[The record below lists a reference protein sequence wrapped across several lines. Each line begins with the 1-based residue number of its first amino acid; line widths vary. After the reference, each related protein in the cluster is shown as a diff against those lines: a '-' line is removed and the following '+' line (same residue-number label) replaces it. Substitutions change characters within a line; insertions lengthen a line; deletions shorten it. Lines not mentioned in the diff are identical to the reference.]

1 MRPVVVLGGYGR
13 LGRLCVHELAGRTQA
28 PLCVAGRSL
37 QRAESLA
44 LSFGDRARGVYA
56 NAHDPRTLARALE
69 GAGAL
74 VACCGGDQLVALQT
88 ALELRVPFVGLSP
101 VWPEPRSRAHLAELA
116 WRAQV
121 PVVLAAGALPGLP
134 GILAEALV
142 RQLPEIRLLR
152 IVSTGSYAETETA
165 RRDLHRFPTPPAEVS
180 RRDALRRM
188 LPELWRFAEP
198 IGMRPVVPS
207 FSPDLE
213 DFAESHCVETL
224 SYLEPPRGVIGRS
237 IRRLVA
243 RAPDAGFGIVATAA
257 CDPDPTAPPTAGI
270 ELFAQNIL
278 IPAAALACAL
288 TVAILEGRV
297 PAGLS
302 TPRETLHPALALDE
316 LEKRGVRI
324 SATSR

>member
-1 MRPVVVLGGYGR
+1 MRAVVVLGGYGR
-13 LGRLCVHELAGRTQA
+13 LGRLCVHELAARTQA
-28 PLCVAGRSL
+28 KLIVAGRSL

-44 LSFGDRARGVYA
+44 LSFGERARGLYV
-56 NAHDPRTLARALE
+56 NAYDPRTLARALD

-101 VWPEPRSRAHLAELA
+101 VGLEARSRARLAELA

-121 PVVLAAGALPGLP
+121 PVVLSAGALPGLP

-142 RQLPEIRLLR
+142 RKLPAIRRLR
-152 IVSTGSYAETETA
+152 IASTGSYAETETA
-165 RRDLHRFPTPPAEVS
+165 RRDLQRFPTPHGDVS
-180 RRDALRRM
+180 TRDALRRL

-198 IGMRPVVPS
+198 IGMRPVAPS

-213 DFAESHCVETL
+213 GFAESHCVETL
-224 SYLEPPRGVIGRS
+224 SYLEPSRGVIGRS
-237 IRRLVA
+237 LRRLVA
-243 RAPDAGFGIVATAA
+243 RQPDAGFGLAATAS
-257 CDPDPTAPPTAGI
+257 CDPDPAAPPTAGI
-270 ELFAQNIL
+270 ELFAHNTL
-278 IPAAALACAL
+278 IPAAAIACAL
-288 TVAILEGRV
+288 SVAILEGRV

-302 TPRETLHPALALDE
+302 TPREVLHPASALGE

-324 SATSR
+324 SAVSR

>member
-1 MRPVVVLGGYGR
+1 MRAVVVLGGYGR
-13 LGRLCVHELAGRTQA
+13 LGRLCVHELASRTRA

-44 LSFGDRARGVYA
+44 LSFGERARGVYV

-74 VACCGGDQLVALQT
+74 VSCCGGDQLVALQA

-101 VWPEPRSRAHLAELA
+101 TGLEARSRAHLAELA

-121 PVVLAAGALPGLP
+121 PVVLWAGALPGLP

-142 RQLPEIRLLR
+142 RKLPAIRRLR
-152 IVSTGSYAETETA
+152 IASTGSYAETEAA
-165 RRDLHRFPTPPAEVS
+165 RRDLRLLTPPGDVS
-180 RRDALRRM
+180 RREALRRL

-198 IGMRPVVPS
+198 IGACPVVPS
-207 FSPDLE
+207 WSPDLTG
-213 DFAESHCVETL
+213 FAESHCVETL
-224 SYLEPPRGVIGRS
+224 DYLEPPRGVIGRS
-237 IRRLVA
+237 LRLLVA
-243 RAPDAGFGIVATAA
+243 RQPSAGFGIAATAS
-257 CDPDPTAPPTAGI
+257 CDPDPASPPTAEI
-270 ELFAQNIL
+270 ALFAHNLL
-278 IPAAALACAL
+278 IPAAALASAI
-288 TVAILEGRV
+288 TGAILEGTV

-302 TPRETLHPALALDE
+302 TAREALHPAVALGE

-324 SATSR
+324 SAASR